1 MRLKGFNSSR
11 QDMTTVVVCQPGQ
24 VLPLVVAVCVVHL
37 CAECCIVVPTL
48 NTALPSLSVLG
59 SEINPLPHP
68 IPSYMMSCP
77 STLHELL
84 ITKTTTF
91 HLLNTDL

>member
-1 MRLKGFNSSR
+1 MRPKGFNSSW

-59 SEINPLPHP
+59 SEINPPSHP
-68 IPSYMMSCP
+68 ILYDELPFYTSP
-77 STLHELL
+77 APRHEKHDISLA
-84 ITKTTTF
+84 K
-91 HLLNTDL
+91 H